1 MRDKKLYE
9 NLKSSVDNLK
19 IFDTHEHLMYE
30 SERRTRNLDFFM
42 FFDGYTSTDLV
53 SSGLAQE
60 NMERL
65 KDSEVDLKTKWDI
78 FRPYWEHIK
87 NTGYAKTIKIALED
101 IYDVDSINLNSIEK
115 ITEKINKFKK
125 IEYYD
130 DILRKK
136 CKIEYILNDI
146 DREKIG
152 YKIHE
157 PDTDYFLSVMRN
169 DDLFELNTAE
179 KLAKTEEKYNISIT
193 SLSDFIDLVDSNF
206 EKRKA
211 SIHAFKICVAYNR
224 SILFEDIGFSEAEK
238 SFLKVLKLNRYDL
251 FSDSI
256 SLHEIK
262 PFQDYMYHYSIKK
275 AISYNLPIQIHTG
288 MLEGNY
294 NDVRNSNPLLLT
306 DLLLK
311 YREGKFDLF
320 HIGYPYTNEL
330 ITMVKMYPHS
340 YINLCL
346 IPEFSMNLYKNT
358 LNLLIDI
365 IPSNKIFGFGGDYLF
380 VEGTYGAQKIARKAL
395 LEVLYDRVENKCF
408 SFEEAV
414 EFAEKVLNKNPRSIY
429 LK

>member
-1 MRDKKLYE
+1 MRDKKLYG
-9 NLKSSVDNLK
+9 NLKSSIDNLK

-30 SERRTRNLDFFM
+30 SERRTRTLDFFM
-42 FFDGYTSTDLV
+42 FFNGYASTDLV
-53 SSGLAQE
+53 SSGLTQE

-65 KDSEVDLKTKWDI
+65 KDPEVDLKTKWDI

-101 IYDVDSINLNSIEK
+101 IYDVNSIDLNSIEI
-115 ITEKINKFKK
+115 ITEKISKYKK
-125 IEYYD
+125 TEYYE
-130 DILRKK
+130 DILRKR
-136 CKIEYILNDI
+136 CKIEYILNDV
-146 DREKIG
+146 DMEEIG
-152 YKIHE
+152 HKIHE
-157 PDTDYFLSVMRN
+157 PDANYFLSVMRN

-206 EKRKA
+206 EKRKDR
-211 SIHAFKICVAYNR
+211 IHAFKIGIAYNR
-224 SILFEDIGFSEAEK
+224 SILFEDIGFNEAEK
-238 SFLKVLKLNRYDL
+238 SFLKVLKLSRYDS
-251 FSDSI
+251 FSDSV

-262 PFQDYMYHYSIKK
+262 PFQDYMYHYCIKK
-275 AISYNLPIQIHTG
+275 AISYNLPVQIHTG

-330 ITMVKMYPHS
+330 ITMIKMYPNS
-340 YINLCL
+340 YINLCW
-346 IPEFSMNLYKNT
+346 IPEISINLYKNT

-395 LEVLYDRVENKCF
+395 LEVLYERVENKYF

-414 EFAEKVLNKNPRSIY
+414 EFAEKVLNKNPKSIY

>member
-1 MRDKKLYE
+1 MRDKKLYG
-9 NLKSSVDNLK
+9 NLKSSIDNLK

-30 SERRTRNLDFFM
+30 SERRTRTLDFFM
-42 FFDGYTSTDLV
+42 FFNGYASTDLV
-53 SSGLAQE
+53 SSGLTQE

-65 KDSEVDLKTKWDI
+65 KDTEVDLKTKWDI

-115 ITEKINKFKK
+115 VTEKINKYKK
-125 IEYYD
+125 IEYYE
-130 DILRKK
+130 DILKK
-136 CKIEYILNDI
+136 RCKIEYILNDI
-146 DREKIG
+146 DVEEIG
-152 YKIHE
+152 CKVRK
-157 PDTDYFLSVMRN
+157 PDVSYFLPVMRN

-179 KLAKTEEKYNISIT
+179 KLVKTEEKYNVNING
-193 SLSDFIDLVDSNF
+193 LSNFIDLVDSNF
-206 EKRKA
+206 EKRKE
-211 SIHAFKICVAYNR
+211 SIYAFKIGIAYNR
-224 SILFEDIGFSEAEK
+224 SILFEDTSFNEAEK
-238 SFLKVLKLNRYDL
+238 SFLKVLKLNRYDS
-251 FSDSI
+251 FSDSV
-256 SLHEIK
+256 SLSELK
-262 PFQDYMYHYSIKK
+262 PFQDYMYHYSIRK
-275 AISYNLPIQIHTG
+275 AISYNLPVQIHTG

-330 ITMVKMYPHS
+330 IAMIKMYPNS
-340 YINLCL
+340 YINLCW
-346 IPEFSMNLYKNT
+346 IPEISINLYKNT

-395 LEVLYDRVENKCF
+395 LEVLYERVENKYF

-414 EFAEKVLNKNPRSIY
+414 EFAEKVLNKNPKSIY

>member
-9 NLKSSVDNLK
+9 ELKNNINSIK
-19 IFDTHEHLMYE
+19 IFDTHEHLMCE
-30 SERRTRNLDFFM
+30 SERRIRALDFFM
-42 FFDGYTSTDLV
+42 FFNVYASTDLV

-65 KDSEVDLKTKWDI
+65 KDPEVDLKTKWNI

-101 IYDVDSINLNSIEK
+101 IYDVDSIDLNSIEK
-115 ITEKINKFKK
+115 ITEKINKYKK
-125 IEYYD
+125 TEYYE
-130 DILRKK
+130 DILRKR

-146 DREKIG
+146 DTNHE
-152 YKIHE
+152 IHE
-157 PDTDYFLSVMRN
+157 SDTNYFLPVMKN
-169 DDLFELNTAE
+169 DDLFGLNTAE
-179 KLAKTEEKYNISIT
+179 KLAKTEKKYNVSIT
-193 SLSDFIDLVDSNF
+193 SLSDFINLVDSNF
-206 EKRKA
+206 EERKDR
-211 SIHAFKICVAYNR
+211 IYAFKIGIAYSR
-224 SILFEDIGFSEAEK
+224 SMLFEDVDFNEAEK
-238 SFLKVLKLNRYDL
+238 SFSKVLKLNRYDF
-251 FSDSI
+251 FSDSV

-262 PFQDYMYHYSIKK
+262 PFQDYMYHYCIKK
-275 AISYNLPIQIHTG
+275 AINYNLPVQIHTG
-288 MLEGNY
+288 ILEGNY
-294 NDVRNSNPLLLT
+294 NDIRNSNPLLLT

-311 YREGKFDLF
+311 YRKGKFDLF

-330 ITMVKMYPHS
+330 ITMIKMYPNS
-340 YINLCL
+340 YINLCW
-346 IPEFSMNLYKNT
+346 IPEISVNLYKNT

-395 LEVLYDRVENKCF
+395 LEVLYKRVESKYF

-414 EFAEKVLNKNPRSIY
+414 EFAEKVLNKNPKSIY